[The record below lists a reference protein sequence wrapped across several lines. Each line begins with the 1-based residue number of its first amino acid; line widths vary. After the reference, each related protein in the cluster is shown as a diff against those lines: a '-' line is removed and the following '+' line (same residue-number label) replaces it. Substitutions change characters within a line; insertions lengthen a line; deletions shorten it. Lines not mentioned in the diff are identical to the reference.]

1 MDIGSILLILALIVP
16 VALFV
21 ARPFFSPRLAK
32 QDSLTMAEDHDLSG
46 LLAERDRIL
55 TALQELEFDHVLG
68 KIPDD
73 DYPSQRASLVQRG
86 ADLLRKLDQM
96 QAPGSEAGDVVDRV
110 EEAISRRRA
119 DAACTAV
126 AGEPISSP
134 GSAAV
139 VDDDL
144 EAVLAQRRRQRQEKS
159 AGFCPQCGGPV
170 QKSDRFCPKCGTT
183 LAH

>member
-1 MDIGSILLILALIVP
+1 MDIGSILLILALFVP

-21 ARPFFSPRLAK
+21 ARPFFNPRSAK
-32 QDSLTMAEDHDLSG
+32 QDSLTNAEDHDLSG

-55 TALQELEFDHVLG
+55 NALQELEFDHVLG
-68 KIPDD
+68 KIPDE
-73 DYPSQRASLVQRG
+73 DYPTQRTALVQRG

-96 QAPGSEAGDVVDRV
+96 QAPGNEAGNEVDRV
-110 EEAISRRRA
+110 EEVIARRRA
-119 DAACTAV
+119 DAGRTAV
-126 AGEPISSP
+126 VGEAISAP
-134 GSAAV
+134 ALVAV

>member
-1 MDIGSILLILALIVP
+1 MDIGSILLILALFVP

-21 ARPFFSPRLAK
+21 ARPFFNPRLAK
-32 QDSLTMAEDHDLSG
+32 QDSLTKAEDHELSG

-68 KIPDD
+68 KIPDE
-73 DYPSQRASLVQRG
+73 DYPSQRASLVQHG
-86 ADLLRKLDQM
+86 AELLRQLDQM

-110 EEAISRRRA
+110 EEAIARRRA
-119 DAACTAV
+119 DAAVTNV
-126 AGEPISSP
+126 AGEPIRAP
-134 GSAAV
+134 GSVAV